1 MLQSLAIQ
9 RGSHG
14 QHTMPATPERSL
26 HVLLSDF
33 DPSLAAF
40 LEVPGPFS
48 NRSRMARLSEELEAC
63 GLIGWFWLHN
73 VESAATIAPKFVWS
87 GCFGLS
93 REPLGRV
100 RDYFG
105 TEISWDLLYMNF
117 MARWMVVPA
126 MGSAAYS
133 YVTALAFLSTGSV
146 DNPFLPLFS
155 VGLIVWGMIM
165 LFFWGRLERRYQEK
179 WREDVNI
186 SGRDDINTD
195 AVLETKIDDETGE
208 VKLVYPEWKHK
219 AKKFAASALM
229 APCLAL
235 VLGAGLLA
243 LDFRARI
250 INLDPKLIDG
260 ISVGGMLGGV
270 ATAAIIF
277 IATRLVCYHW
287 CAVLTN
293 WENYTKRSGYIY
305 SLGVKC
311 FLIDLVAH
319 AFPLIYLALLD
330 FPILSRFAPASKAS
344 IMDSLTV
351 QAVTVFTAWWLCT
364 ATFSY
369 FEAYLLQRRA
379 DAEVDRVG
387 SKPDLSHEE
396 QHLRPN
402 FPGYLTTNAWMSV
415 QLIYSFV
422 FAAVCPVAPLLMYI
436 WVLHRLNWDRSA
448 LLYVYKRPHPHPSP
462 GGNFWMRSIFFVM
475 LLALAVQIPIILFCS
490 KALTFWLPSITLEDR
505 WGIFILLEIL
515 VLVLSSYVLSK
526 EFRGEDAEG
535 SERV

>member
-1 MLQSLAIQ
+1 MQCSNLAEREEGVDAMIETNLHGHAGQEERKFLLTGARNDNAALLTSKGYGSISQTSPRICFVFNDSYLGGQRSAWLSKVRAAGFCVEQTSANLVAIAAPDEMLQSLAIQ

-26 HVLLSDF
+26 HVLLSEF

-48 NRSRMARLSEELEAC
+48 NRSRKPRLSEELEAS

-73 VESAATIAPKFVWS
+73 VESAATIAPKYVWS

-93 REPLGRV
+93 REPLGKV

-105 TEISWDLLYMNF
+105 TEISWNLLYMNF
-117 MARWMVVPA
+117 VARWMVIPA

-133 YVTALAFLSTGSV
+133 YVTVLAFMSTGSV

-155 VGLIVWGMIM
+155 VGLVLWGMVM

-186 SGRDDINTD
+186 SGRDDVNTD
-195 AVLETKIDDETGE
+195 AVLETKVDDETGE
-208 VKLVYPEWKHK
+208 VKLYYPEWRHK
-219 AKKFAASALM
+219 AKQFAASTLM
-229 APCLAL
+229 APCLVL
-235 VLGAGLLA
+235 VLGAGLLS

-277 IATRLVCYHW
+277 IATRVVCYHW

-305 SLGVKC
+305 SLGAKC
-311 FLIDLVAH
+311 FLIDLVTNL
-319 AFPLIYLALLD
+319 PVL
-330 FPILSRFAPASKAS
+330 RFSA
-344 IMDSLTV
+344 DWD
-351 QAVTVFTAWWLCT
+351 WWVCT
-364 ATFSY
+364 SVFSY

-379 DAEVDRVG
+379 DAEV
-387 SKPDLSHEE
+387 
-396 QHLRPN
+396 
-402 FPGYLTTNAWMSV
+402 
-415 QLIYSFV
+415 
-422 FAAVCPVAPLLMYI
+422 
-436 WVLHRLNWDRSA
+436 
-448 LLYVYKRPHPHPSP
+448 RPHPHPSP
-462 GGNFWMRSIFFVM
+462 GGNFWMRSIFFIM
-475 LLALAVQIPIILFCS
+475 LLGLAVQIPLILFCS

-535 SERV
+535 K